1 MTSHL
6 LPCRFVRFEYKSFW
20 LISSNVHW
28 HTQKATLPSKND
40 EWTFNRRQKAIG
52 DEELGTIV
60 NLAPC
65 LLPHPF
71 LPRQKGWLNNHW
83 GPPARWAANLETSVM
98 ILAVQ
103 RWIEAVTSVQ
113 ETQAVWKI
121 LTFLLI
127 EDYKLNV
134 PETLIK
140 ICNVEMKLKLR
151 ATKRL

>member
-1 MTSHL
+1 
-6 LPCRFVRFEYKSFW
+6 
-20 LISSNVHW
+20 
-28 HTQKATLPSKND
+28 
-40 EWTFNRRQKAIG
+40 
-52 DEELGTIV
+52 
-60 NLAPC
+60 
-65 LLPHPF
+65 
-71 LPRQKGWLNNHW
+71 
-83 GPPARWAANLETSVM
+83 M